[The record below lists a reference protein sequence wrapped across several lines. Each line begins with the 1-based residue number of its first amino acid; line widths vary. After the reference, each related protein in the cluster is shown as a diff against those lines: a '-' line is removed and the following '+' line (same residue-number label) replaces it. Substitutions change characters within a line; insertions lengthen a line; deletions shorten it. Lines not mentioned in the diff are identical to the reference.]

1 MASSLKQIQEL
12 AYFIKE
18 ENVRGRE
25 RIPTS
30 DTVIKKFASQFDK
43 TPEEILKYM
52 EQLKETHFIF
62 SFAVV
67 VEDPALFVQ
76 PVYAY
81 VFSDQ
86 NIVTDLKHISEMK
99 LASMYENMF
108 YKKKSGVQA
117 AKDLMQRIK
126 DFNNTDIGRV
136 IYEVNYLNEYL
147 RIIQTNA
154 FEYTDSWK
162 KEKLLKLYRSE
173 ADASNSQNSALDL
186 IGKSDLNSKKEL
198 VNSKWG
204 RAVHQFS
211 VQFLIRIHF
220 RKYEFDIVRKL
231 LMTGKVTELED
242 FVYIR
247 DTVKELEKMNNGDPI
262 LKYHSDKLLELRR
275 IAQAKINIYRKN
287 QLDGGTVATF

>member
-1 MASSLKQIQEL
+1 MASTLKQIQEI
-12 AYFIKE
+12 AYYIKE
-18 ENVRGRE
+18 ENLRGRE

-30 DTVIKKFASQFDK
+30 EVIIKKFASQYEK
-43 TPEEILKYM
+43 TPEEIFKYL

-62 SFAVV
+62 SFTVV

-86 NIVTDLKHISEMK
+86 TIVGDLKHISEMK

-108 YKKKSGVQA
+108 YKKKSGMQA

-136 IYEVNYLNEYL
+136 IYEVNYLNEYH

-154 FEYTDSWK
+154 FEYTESWK
-162 KEKLLKLYRSE
+162 KEKLLKLYRAE
-173 ADASNSQNSALDL
+173 AEASNNQNSAMDL
-186 IGKSDLNSKKEL
+186 LGKSDTGTKKEMI
-198 VNSKWG
+198 NSKWG

-211 VQFLIRIHF
+211 VKFLIRIHF
-220 RKYEFDIVRKL
+220 RKYEFDVVRKL
-231 LMTGKVTELED
+231 LMTSKITELDD
-242 FVYIR
+242 FIYIR
-247 DTVKELEKMNNGDPI
+247 NTVKELEKMNNGDPI

-275 IAQAKINIYRKN
+275 IAQAKINIFRKN
-287 QLDGGTVATF
+287 QTMSSTIATF